1 MQAWLVA
8 QGQGA
13 DFILADHSG
22 LSPASRITAQGMARL
37 LAGPGLAAGLPDL
50 LKPDPLDEDLGP
62 DARGAIQVRAKT
74 GTLNFVSNLAGY
86 VTGTSGTEGVFT
98 IFCADAVRRRAT
110 IGEELPAGVS
120 TWTRQAKALQA
131 DLLNSFAGRLA

>member
-1 MQAWLVA
+1 MRRNP
-8 QGQGA
+8 
-13 DFILADHSG
+13 LADDDH
-22 LSPASRITAQGMARL
+22 PVNAPVA
-37 LAGPGLAAGLPDL
+37 
-50 LKPDPLDEDLGP
+50 
-62 DARGAIQVRAKT
+62 AKT